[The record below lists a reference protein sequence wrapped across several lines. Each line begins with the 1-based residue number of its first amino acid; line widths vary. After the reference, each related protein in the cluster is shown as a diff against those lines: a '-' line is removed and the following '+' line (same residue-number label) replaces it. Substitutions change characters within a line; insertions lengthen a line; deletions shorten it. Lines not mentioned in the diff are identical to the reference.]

1 MLYFVGKKD
10 LYNMKKITKPAEKEE
25 AVYYSDFS
33 GKCFGEYHPP
43 VEMTL
48 EFNYGSKYDG
58 SKITFHLDDKDVDD
72 ILSMLKGKL
81 INESKKPL
89 KERYVELNNNYDDS
103 VQTRD
108 WSSCDI
114 ICNQKEFLERLI

>member
-1 MLYFVGKKD
+1 
-10 LYNMKKITKPAEKEE
+10 MKKVTKPAEREE

-33 GKCFGEYHPP
+33 GKCFGECPP
-43 VEMTL
+43 HVEMTL

-58 SKITFHLDDKDVDD
+58 SKITFHLDDNDIDW

-81 INESKKPL
+81 TNESKTPL
-89 KERYVELNNNYDDS
+89 KERYVELNNDYDDS
-103 VQTRD
+103 MQMRD